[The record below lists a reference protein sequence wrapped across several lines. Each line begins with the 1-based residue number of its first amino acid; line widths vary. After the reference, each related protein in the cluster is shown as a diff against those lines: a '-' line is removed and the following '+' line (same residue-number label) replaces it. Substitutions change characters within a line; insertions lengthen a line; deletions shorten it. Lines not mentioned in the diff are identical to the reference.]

1 MEGMKGRPVSANLA
15 VQKLYLGLCLV
26 MLAVSVALTVEAVE
40 LGLSLWTRL
49 PLIGLFL
56 WLSLQAWQ
64 VVRSGR
70 ETR

>member
-1 MEGMKGRPVSANLA
+1 MEDMKGRPVSSNPA
-15 VQKLYLGLCLV
+15 VQKVYLGLCLV
-26 MLAVSVALTVEAVE
+26 ILAVSVALTVEAVE

-56 WLSLQAWQ
+56 GLSVQAWQ
-64 VVRSGR
+64 VVRSGG

>member
-1 MEGMKGRPVSANLA
+1 MDVMKGRPVSANPA
-15 VQKLYLGLCLV
+15 VQKVYLGLCLV

-40 LGLSLWTRL
+40 LGLNLWKRL

-56 WLSLQAWQ
+56 WYSVQAWQ
-64 VVRSGR
+64 VVRNRR